1 MENNNNNASD
11 SSLHP
16 QQKFDYLVVLD
27 YEAVCDMQRKNW
39 EVIEFPSVILN
50 TKTLKVESEFQMFVK
65 PVINVPLNHICVE
78 ITGIQQDWV
87 DKAPLF
93 PEVFEKYQHW
103 LYENIIKDTTKT
115 FCYVTCG
122 DWDLKTMLP
131 TQCQL
136 SGLQS
141 YPDYFKSWIN
151 IKDVFNVRY
160 KSKITGMAGM
170 LKNLKMELI
179 GHHHSG
185 IDDCRNITRIA
196 VRMIEDGVVFDYTWT
211 KDNPKKNDGRRNN
224 NKRK

>member
-1 MENNNNNASD
+1 
-11 SSLHP
+11 
-16 QQKFDYLVVLD
+16 
-27 YEAVCDMQRKNW
+27 
-39 EVIEFPSVILN
+39 
-50 TKTLKVESEFQMFVK
+50 MFVK

-93 PEVFEKYQHW
+93 PEVFEKYQQW
-103 LYENIIKDTTKT
+103 LYENIIKDNTKT

-151 IKDVFNVRY
+151 IKDVFNERY
-160 KSKITGMAGM
+160 KSKITGTV
-170 LKNLKMELI
+170 LI
-179 GHHHSG
+179 FCILWIESK
-185 IDDCRNITRIA
+185 IFV
-196 VRMIEDGVVFDYTWT
+196 VRHGGDAEESENGANWT
-211 KDNPKKNDGRRNN
+211 SSFGY
-224 NKRK
+224 

>member
-1 MENNNNNASD
+1 
-11 SSLHP
+11 
-16 QQKFDYLVVLD
+16 
-27 YEAVCDMQRKNW
+27 
-39 EVIEFPSVILN
+39 
-50 TKTLKVESEFQMFVK
+50 MFVK

-93 PEVFEKYQHW
+93 PEVFEKYQQW

-160 KSKITGMAGM
+160 KSKITGTVLFFFKFFG
-170 LKNLKMELI
+170 
-179 GHHHSG
+179 
-185 IDDCRNITRIA
+185 
-196 VRMIEDGVVFDYTWT
+196 
-211 KDNPKKNDGRRNN
+211 
-224 NKRK
+224 

>member
-1 MENNNNNASD
+1 
-11 SSLHP
+11 
-16 QQKFDYLVVLD
+16 
-27 YEAVCDMQRKNW
+27 
-39 EVIEFPSVILN
+39 
-50 TKTLKVESEFQMFVK
+50 MFVK

-151 IKDVFNVRY
+151 IKDVFNERY
-160 KSKITGMAGM
+160 KSKITGTVLFFFKFFGQNLKVSSLGMAGM

-196 VRMIEDGVVFDYTWT
+196 VVSIEIIEPRTGSNLLRIQRMIEDGVVFDYTWT

-224 NKRK
+224 IKRK